1 MVSKWAVKL
10 NFSGVS
16 RRRQTWH
23 IKRIKLKG
31 IRPCRL
37 RTMAEK
43 AVKPLSG
50 LRSSGIS

>member
-1 MVSKWAVKL
+1 MVSKWATKL
-10 NFSGVS
+10 NFSNLSGQG
-16 RRRQTWH
+16 RTRH

-31 IRPCRL
+31 FRPCRL

-43 AVKPLSG
+43 AVKPLTG